1 MVFYIQLKCINIWIK
16 FIIFVIIIIIIIII
30 IINDLT
36 KGVCAS
42 KLHHRVHL
50 SSQFFVP
57 LV

>member
-1 MVFYIQLKCINIWIK
+1 MVFYVQLKCINIWIK

-30 IINDLT
+30 INDLT
-36 KGVCAS
+36 KDVCAS

-50 SSQFFVP
+50 SLQFFVP

>member
-1 MVFYIQLKCINIWIK
+1 MVFNIQLKCINIWIK

-50 SSQFFVP
+50 SLQFFVP

>member
-1 MVFYIQLKCINIWIK
+1 MVFYVQLKCINIWIK

-50 SSQFFVP
+50 SLQFFVP